1 MVTCINLHLLSYQL
15 TIIVASPSL
24 SLRFVL
30 LMSSK
35 VLNNLV
41 IAVIVN
47 NAFARA
53 EQAKGSVR
61 HAEAQRIAMC
71 HVILKSLAL

>member
-1 MVTCINLHLLSYQL
+1 
-15 TIIVASPSL
+15 
-24 SLRFVL
+24 
-30 LMSSK
+30 MSSK

-53 EQAKGSVR
+53 EQAK
-61 HAEAQRIAMC
+61 
-71 HVILKSLAL
+71 SLAL

>member
-1 MVTCINLHLLSYQL
+1 
-15 TIIVASPSL
+15 
-24 SLRFVL
+24 
-30 LMSSK
+30 MSSK

-71 HVILKSLAL
+71 HVILKSLALWTGLNWIELDWTNSN

>member
-1 MVTCINLHLLSYQL
+1 MVTCVSLHLFSYQL

-53 EQAKGSVR
+53 EQAK
-61 HAEAQRIAMC
+61 
-71 HVILKSLAL
+71 SLAL